1 MAAVSQDTPA
11 DHSRLLGDLRADSSA
26 IADSVTAR
34 IQHDDTDYGN
44 AALAQD
50 ELAGLVADSCAAW
63 LDALAEAPYSLAP
76 AQRAGRLEAE
86 RGIPLESLL
95 HAFRVAGLAFWEIIV
110 EYAGPDDRGTLP
122 RLSTLVWATVD
133 EYSVAAAETY
143 RRVVAAGT
151 DRPEQG
157 LLRALLDPGFP
168 SAQREE
174 LGSRMRLPHR
184 AALVVLV
191 GEIRFTTTGVT
202 TVQALLTGERVTLA
216 AMFSPDTL
224 ASALR
229 TAQARAGASRQF
241 TDLAAA
247 PAALDQARLAFRCLS
262 PTDTGVHI
270 FASSPSRALIA
281 ANPALAADVFSEMLS
296 AFDRLPPG
304 EADLLVQTAS
314 AWYELGGSTSAVGE
328 RLHLHRNTVLHRLE
342 RIERLTGTA
351 FAAPADAAL
360 LYLAL
365 QARSLRAPGSRP
377 RT

>member
-1 MAAVSQDTPA
+1 MSQDTPA